1 MSLKF
6 PSVSKILLLSAGASL
21 ALASPAAHAQS
32 TGTTLGLV
40 PLPRSVQTSAGT
52 YALPAKV
59 SIYAPTADARNVA
72 ELLREHLTALG
83 RTATLTTSAAT
94 AQIQL
99 GAAPAG
105 TSSEAYQLTVD
116 KGGVRIAAASGAG
129 LFYGAQTLLQL
140 LPARATAGA
149 VRVPFVRVQDQ
160 PAFGWRG
167 GHLDVSRHFFSVA
180 FIKKYIDLL
189 AAYKFNTF
197 HWHLTDDQG
206 WRIEI
211 KKYPKLTQIS
221 AFRPETL
228 VGAQQ
233 QLKKDEFKYDGTPY
247 GGFYTQEQVKEV
259 VAYAKRRYVTIV
271 PEIEMPGHS
280 VAILAA
286 YPELACRPGPYTAWT
301 MWGVN
306 EDIVCP
312 SEATITFFENVLAE
326 VSQLFPG
333 RYVHIGGDEAP
344 KTRWK
349 ESTLVQDIM
358 KKEGF
363 TDVEQVQGW
372 FNRRIEQYLASKG
385 KKLIGWDEILEG
397 GISPGA
403 TVMSWRGEKGGI
415 EAAKKDHDVVMT
427 PTTYVYMDYGQS
439 PQPHSPYE
447 PLMIGGY
454 LPLAKVYSYNPLPAE
469 LMPAQQRHILGVQ
482 ANLWTEYVTTPE
494 KVEYQLFP
502 RILAVAEVAWTP
514 AAQKNYASFLPR
526 LGQQYA
532 HLDAMHVNYRV
543 PEPLG
548 LDSASQVVQG
558 GKAVFTLRS
567 QVPGAQIRYTLDG
580 KLPDETT
587 DRYTQPLAVPTGRRL
602 TVRAITIA
610 PNGRHSAP
618 AELLVK

>member
-1 MSLKF
+1 MRLKF
-6 PSVSKILLLSAGASL
+6 PSALLIAL
-21 ALASPAAHAQS
+21 ALASPAAAQ
-32 TGTTLGLV
+32 TPTLGLV
-40 PLPRSVQTSAGT
+40 PLPRSVHTSAGT
-52 YALPAKV
+52 YALPAKL
-59 SIYAPTADARNVA
+59 SIYARTADERNVA
-72 ELLREHLTALG
+72 ELLRAQLAALG
-83 RTATLTTSAAT
+83 HPATLTGNAAA
-94 AQIQL
+94 AQIRL

-105 TSSEAYQLTVD
+105 TGAEAYNLTVD
-116 KGGVRIAAASGAG
+116 KAGVRIAAGGGAG

-149 VRVPFVRVQDQ
+149 VQVPFVQIQDQ

-167 GHLDVSRHFFSVA
+167 GHLDVSRHFFSVD

-189 AAYKFNTF
+189 AAYKLNTF

-206 WRIEI
+206 WRLEI
-211 KKYPKLTQIS
+211 KKYPKLTEVS
-221 AFRPETL
+221 AYRPETI

-233 QLKKDEFKYDGTPY
+233 QLKKEDFKYDGTPY
-247 GGFYTQEQVKEV
+247 GGFYTQAQVREV
-259 VAYAKRRYVTIV
+259 VAYAKQRYVTIV

-326 VSQLFPG
+326 VAQLFPG

-349 ESTLVQDIM
+349 ESPLVQEIM

-363 TDVEQVQGW
+363 SDVEQVQGW
-372 FNRRIEQYLASKG
+372 FNRRIEKYLAGKG

-415 EAAKKDHDVVMT
+415 EAAKQNHDVVMT
-427 PTTYVYMDYGQS
+427 PTTYVYLDYGQN

-454 LPLAKVYSYNPLPAE
+454 LPLSKVYSYNPLPAE
-469 LMPAQQRHILGVQ
+469 LTAAQQKHILGVQ
-482 ANLWTEYVTTPE
+482 ANLWTEYVTTPA
-494 KVEYQLFP
+494 KAEYMLFP
-502 RILAVAEVAWTP
+502 RMLAVSEVAWTP
-514 AAQKNYASFLPR
+514 AAQRSYAEFLPR

-532 HLDAMHVNYRV
+532 RLDAKKVTYRV

-548 LDSASQVVQG
+548 LDSASQVVRG

-567 QVPGAQIRYTLDG
+567 PVPGARIHYTLDG

-602 TVRAITIA
+602 LVRAVAIA

-618 AELLVK
+618 AEVLVK

>member
-1 MSLKF
+1 
-6 PSVSKILLLSAGASL
+6 LLAAL
-21 ALASPAAHAQS
+21 ALASPAAAQ
-32 TGTTLGLV
+32 TPALGLV
-40 PLPRSVQTSAGT
+40 PLPRSVRTSAGA
-52 YALPAKV
+52 YALPAKL
-59 SIYAPTADARNVA
+59 SIYARTADEHNVA
-72 ELLREHLTALG
+72 ELLRAQLAALG
-83 RTATLTTSAAT
+83 HPAVLTSTAAA
-94 AQIQL
+94 AQIRL

-105 TSSEAYQLTVD
+105 TGAEAYNLTVD
-116 KGGVRIAAASGAG
+116 KAGVRIAAGGGAG

-149 VRVPFVRVQDQ
+149 VRVPFVQIQDQ

-167 GHLDVSRHFFSVA
+167 GHLDVSRHFFSVD

-189 AAYKFNTF
+189 AAYKLNTF

-206 WRIEI
+206 WRLEI
-211 KKYPKLTQIS
+211 KKYPKLTEVS
-221 AFRPETL
+221 AYRPETI

-233 QLKKDEFKYDGTPY
+233 QIKKEDFKYDGTPY
-247 GGFYTQEQVKEV
+247 GGFYTQAQVKEV
-259 VAYAKRRYVTIV
+259 VAYAKQRYVTIV

-349 ESTLVQDIM
+349 ESPLVQEIM

-372 FNRRIEQYLASKG
+372 FNRRIEKYLAGKG

-397 GISPGA
+397 GISPDA

-415 EAAKKDHDVVMT
+415 EAAKQNHDVVMT
-427 PTTYVYMDYGQS
+427 PTTYVYLDYGQN

-454 LPLAKVYSYNPLPAE
+454 LPLSKVYSYNPLPAE
-469 LMPAQQRHILGVQ
+469 LTAAQQKHILGVQ
-482 ANLWTEYVTTPE
+482 ANLWTEYVTTPA
-494 KVEYQLFP
+494 KAEYMLFP
-502 RILAVAEVAWTP
+502 RMLAVSEVAWTP
-514 AAQKNYASFLPR
+514 AAQRSYADFLPR

-532 HLDAMHVNYRV
+532 RLDAKKVTYRV

-548 LDSASQVVQG
+548 LDSASQVVRG

-567 QVPGAQIRYTLDG
+567 PVPGARIHYTLDG

-587 DRYTQPLAVPTGRRL
+587 DLYTKPLAVPIGRRL
-602 TVRAITIA
+602 LVRAVAIA
-610 PNGRHSAP
+610 PNGRPSAP
-618 AELLVK
+618 VEVLVK

>member
-1 MSLKF
+1 MRLNF
-6 PSVSKILLLSAGASL
+6 PSALLVALTLAG
-21 ALASPAAHAQS
+21 PAAAQ
-32 TGTTLGLV
+32 TPPLGLV
-40 PLPRSVQTSAGT
+40 PLPRSVHTSTGT
-52 YALPAKV
+52 YALPAKL
-59 SIYAPTADARNVA
+59 SIYAKTADERNVA
-72 ELLREHLTALG
+72 ELLRAQLAALG
-83 RTATLTTSAAT
+83 HPATLTSSAAA
-94 AQIQL
+94 AQIRL

-105 TSSEAYQLTVD
+105 TGAEAYNLTVD
-116 KGGVRIAAASGAG
+116 KAGVRIAAGGGAG
-129 LFYGAQTLLQL
+129 LFYGVQTLLQL

-149 VRVPFVRVQDQ
+149 VQVPFVQVQDQ

-189 AAYKFNTF
+189 AAYKLNTF

-206 WRIEI
+206 WRLEI
-211 KKYPKLTQIS
+211 KKYPKLTEVS
-221 AFRPETL
+221 AYRPETI

-233 QLKKDEFKYDGTPY
+233 QIKKEDFKYDGTPY
-247 GGFYTQEQVKEV
+247 GGFYTQAQVKEV
-259 VAYAKRRYVTIV
+259 VAYAQQRYVTIV

-349 ESTLVQDIM
+349 ESPLVQEIM
-358 KKEGF
+358 KREGF

-372 FNRRIEQYLASKG
+372 FNRRIEKYLASKG

-397 GISPGA
+397 GISPDA

-415 EAAKKDHDVVMT
+415 EAAKQNHDVVMT
-427 PTTYVYMDYGQS
+427 PTTYVYLDYGQN

-454 LPLAKVYSYNPLPAE
+454 LPLSKVYSYNPLPAE
-469 LMPAQQRHILGVQ
+469 LTAAQQKHILGVQ

-494 KVEYQLFP
+494 KAEYMLFP
-502 RILAVAEVAWTP
+502 RMLAVSEVAWTP
-514 AAQKNYASFLPR
+514 AAQRTYADFLPR

-532 HLDAMHVNYRV
+532 RLDAKKVTYRV

-548 LDSASQVVQG
+548 LDSTSQVVRG

-567 QVPGAQIRYTLDG
+567 PVPGAHIHYTLDG

-602 TVRAITIA
+602 LVRAVAIA

-618 AELLVK
+618 VEVLVK